1 MAKLKHGDRVFVV
14 DSLLYTGRVG
24 VLTKNSGLEDDPWN
38 FNVELEPRNGAAA
51 RPDGGTIGVHDFQV
65 IRTKFN
71 AMRPQE
77 LNGLIEKLNHGG
89 LILAADML
97 LLELEAALISVSI
110 IETKMKLQYV
120 VQALVKLDFSFDTFY
135 RRSLRLGADGTLRN
149 YIAYADS
156 LRAHLNLY
164 L

>member
-24 VLTKNSGLEDDPWN
+24 VLTKNSGLKDDPWN
-38 FNVELEPRNGAAA
+38 FNVELEPRNGATA
-51 RPDGGTIGVHDFQV
+51 RPEGGSIGVSDFQV
-65 IRTKFN
+65 VRTKFS
-71 AMRPQE
+71 AMRPAE
-77 LNGLIEKLNHGG
+77 LNDLIEKLNHSG

-97 LLELEAALISVSI
+97 LLELEAAFINTSI

-120 VQALVKLDFSFDTFY
+120 IQALSKLDASFDSFY
-135 RRSLRLGADGTLRN
+135 RRSIRLGADGTLRN
-149 YIAYADS
+149 YISYADS